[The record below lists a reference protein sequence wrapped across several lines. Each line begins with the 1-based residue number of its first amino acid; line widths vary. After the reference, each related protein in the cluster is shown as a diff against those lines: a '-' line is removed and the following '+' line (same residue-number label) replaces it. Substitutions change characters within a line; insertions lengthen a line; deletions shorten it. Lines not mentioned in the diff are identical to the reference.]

1 MNEDNEDVFSHGEV
15 KGAEEIMRVVW
26 CPQCKMYE
34 LEINADTKRL
44 GDVNTEDG
52 LVKLLEALDEAK
64 DEIEEFT
71 MLIMELVRGGNE
83 LH

>member
-1 MNEDNEDVFSHGEV
+1 MNEDEDTFSHGEV
-15 KGAEEIMRVVW
+15 KDAEEIMRIVW

-52 LVKLLEALDEAK
+52 LIKLLEALDEAK

-71 MLIMELVRGGNE
+71 MLVMELVRGGNE

>member
-1 MNEDNEDVFSHGEV
+1 MIEDEDTFSHGEV

-34 LEINADTKRL
+34 LEINTDTKQL

-52 LVKLLEALDEAK
+52 LVRLLEALDEAK
-64 DEIEEFT
+64 EEIEEFT
-71 MLIMELVRGGNE
+71 TLIMGLMRGGNE

>member
-1 MNEDNEDVFSHGEV
+1 MNEDDEDTFNHGEV

-44 GDVNTEDG
+44 GDVNTDDG

>member
-1 MNEDNEDVFSHGEV
+1 MIHEDDKHGEV

-26 CPQCKMYE
+26 CPRCNMYE

-44 GDVNTEDG
+44 GDVNTDDG
-52 LVKLLEALDEAK
+52 VVRLLEALDEAK
-64 DEIEEFT
+64 DEIEEFS
-71 MLIMELVRGGNE
+71 MLIIELMRGGNE

>member
-1 MNEDNEDVFSHGEV
+1 MNEDDEDTFGHGEV
-15 KGAEEIMRVVW
+15 KGAEEIMRIMW

-44 GDVNTEDG
+44 GDVNTDDG
-52 LVKLLEALDEAK
+52 LVRLLEALDEAK

-71 MLIMELVRGGNE
+71 TLIMELMRGGNE

>member
-1 MNEDNEDVFSHGEV
+1 MIEDEDTFSHGEV

-34 LEINADTKRL
+34 LEITADTKQL

-52 LVKLLEALDEAK
+52 LVRLLEALDEAK
-64 DEIEEFT
+64 EEIEEFST
-71 MLIMELVRGGNE
+71 LVMGLMRGGNE